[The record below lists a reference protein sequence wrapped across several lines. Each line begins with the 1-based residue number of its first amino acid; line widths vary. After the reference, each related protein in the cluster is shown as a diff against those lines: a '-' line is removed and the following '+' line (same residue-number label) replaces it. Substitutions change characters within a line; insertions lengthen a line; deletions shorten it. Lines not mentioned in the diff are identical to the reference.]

1 MFAQSKGAP
10 SRHRW
15 CVPLRFAT
23 AILLPGLAIAAPLA
37 KTEMRPFPAITPRDG
52 HDKAADDRSAL
63 HCTADRKRCAQ
74 LTRQGESWTLRV
86 YDRPPG
92 TKGMV
97 TLATYLVPSEGDAS
111 ATIWP
116 HMVAV
121 GGSAREM
128 YGVNLS
134 RSQGYSG
141 GGSSA
146 TTLSLGIFDA
156 AAPVYSAVPGF
167 GSRDMV
173 RIANVPGGFSAMIRA
188 CFSERDMKRRAGA
201 CHDEYEM
208 KVSLTLDPA
217 VPRGIPRFVYTV
229 QARTFPGRVS
239 RSSDSLANPP
249 LRKADLVWVTDRAC
263 SYRRILAFD
272 PKLGRYAFD
281 TPPPDCEDYSEM

>member
-1 MFAQSKGAP
+1 MKTFVPDLFALSKGARKGAV

-15 CVPLRFAT
+15 CVAGRFAT
-23 AILLPGLAIAAPLA
+23 AILLPGVAFAAIPA
-37 KTEMRPFPAITPRDG
+37 KTEMLPFAAIQPSDV

-74 LTRQGESWTLRV
+74 LTRQGENWTLTV

-92 TKGMV
+92 TRGMV
-97 TLATYLVPSEGDAS
+97 TLARYLVPSDGDVT

-128 YGVNLS
+128 YGVEWS

-156 AAPVYSAVPGF
+156 KSP
-167 GSRDMV
+167 DMV
-173 RIANVPGGFSAMIRA
+173 QIASVPGGFSAMIRA
-188 CFSERDMKRRAGA
+188 CFSERDMKKRAGA
-201 CHDEYEM
+201 CHDEYDM
-208 KVSLTLDPA
+208 KVSLTLDPS
-217 VPRGIPRFVYTV
+217 VPRGIPRFVYTTR
-229 QARTFPGRVS
+229 AKTYPGRVS
-239 RSSDSLANPP
+239 RSEDSLTKRP
-249 LRKADLVWVTDRAC
+249 LTKRDLVWAVDRVC
-263 SYRRILAFD
+263 SYRRMLAFD
-272 PKLGRYAFD
+272 SRTGGYAFD
-281 TPPPDCEDYSEM
+281 APPPECADYTEQ